1 MAEAKTCTRCGVEKP
16 LTDFNSG
23 EAAARVIVECDE
35 SRDPTEAIYELR
47 DTLALSHESA
57 PPKAELLDP
66 LGKHSF
72 TQSQPPHESAPEG
85 SE

>member
-1 MAEAKTCTRCGVEKP
+1 VE
-16 LTDFNSG
+16 

-57 PPKAELLDP
+57 P
-66 LGKHSF
+66 
-72 TQSQPPHESAPEG
+72 EG
-85 SE
+85 EEK